1 MPGTTLL
8 VTLGRIWHL
17 LEVSCTQ
24 CSTSDQQLE
33 QENIGFITPRVD
45 FTTQVS
51 NLLTACGLSRYCP
64 SSTQPHPGGLPKHR
78 SDFAAALHKMSLWSP
93 LALKRKSSS
102 LASCSGLSLR
112 YLQPLP
118 FLFLGILCPHQ
129 FWSDLLGLL
138 FPSPQGFWLSLY
150 LRICHSLHVE
160 CFPNPLPPS
169 SLHFLSFE
177 ILHTLQSVSPG
188 VVFLWHDLRSC

>member
-17 LEVSCTQ
+17 LEASCTQ

-45 FTTQVS
+45 FTTQAC
-51 NLLTACGLSRYCP
+51 NLLTASGLSHYCP

-78 SDFAAALHKMSLWSP
+78 SDFAASALHKMHLWLP

-102 LASCSGLSLR
+102 LASCLGLSLR

-118 FLFLGILCPHQ
+118 FLFLGIMCPHQ
-129 FWSDLLGLL
+129 FWSDLLVLL
-138 FPSPQGFWLSLY
+138 LPSPHGFWLSHLCTSGFVIPSMWNAFLTLFLPRPSIFY
-150 LRICHSLHVE
+150 LLKSYIHVK
-160 CFPNPLPPS
+160 
-169 SLHFLSFE
+169 
-177 ILHTLQSVSPG
+177 V
-188 VVFLWHDLRSC
+188 